1 MINRANLIDKCAEL
15 TSASNALLILARSEN
30 FESLRIALDAV
41 EKWVSNIERDFQA
54 LEVERKQRRIKN
66 DRRIQSFFLA
76 ASQREESDR

>member
-1 MINRANLIDKCAEL
+1 MINRAELVDQCAEL
-15 TSASNALLILARSEN
+15 ANASNALLILARSEN

-41 EKWVSNIERDFQA
+41 EKWVSTIERDFQA

-76 ASQREESDR
+76 ASQREEGDR